1 MLFMKLTW
9 NFFPLVFS
17 YSTLLLRHLIKVYLS
32 KSRRTKTM
40 GLIVL
45 VVQFSMVLFVSKVM
59 FIGVHVFMNK
69 KFYLRH

>member
-1 MLFMKLTW
+1 
-9 NFFPLVFS
+9 
-17 YSTLLLRHLIKVYLS
+17 
-32 KSRRTKTM
+32 M

-69 KFYLRH
+69 KVNLRH